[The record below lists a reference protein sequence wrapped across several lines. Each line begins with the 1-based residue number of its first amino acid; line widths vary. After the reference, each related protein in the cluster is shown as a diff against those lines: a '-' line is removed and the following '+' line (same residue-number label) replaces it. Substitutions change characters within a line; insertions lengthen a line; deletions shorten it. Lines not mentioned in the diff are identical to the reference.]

1 MIGSSATLTFAI
13 IVPTYNEADDI
24 GATCES
30 LLRLAPAPDE
40 IIFVD
45 GASTDGTPD
54 IIRQYL
60 RQPSVRLIVEGS
72 KRGPATAR
80 NVGIEAA
87 RSDVVVFADADVYLP
102 TDFLARIARHYE
114 QGADS
119 VAVEMEV
126 ANRDNVYGRYTQAL
140 HEYLY
145 RGDESLGFSQAFSC
159 RRAAALAAGLFPEG
173 LPGAEDF
180 EFGRRLATQ
189 TTSRVVDRSIVV
201 RHLVPETLAG
211 FWRQWVWRGASL
223 PQLRHQVHHLGR
235 PMVVAE
241 RLAASGV
248 SLLLLLTIVA
258 PLGRALAL
266 TSRTGRRWAD
276 LPTVLTLSIIQLVA
290 HRIGEWK
297 GVFQLYRARPSN
309 AR

>member
-1 MIGSSATLTFAI
+1 MTGPPGPTFAV

-54 IIRQYL
+54 IIRQHL
-60 RQPSVRLIVEGS
+60 TRPSVRLIVEGAR
-72 KRGPATAR
+72 RGPATAR
-80 NVGIEAA
+80 NVGVEAA

-102 TDFLARIARHYE
+102 PDFLARIARHYE

-145 RGDESLGFSQAFSC
+145 RGDESLTFSQAFSC
-159 RRAAALAAGLFPEG
+159 RRAVALAAGLFPEG

-189 TTSRVVDRSIVV
+189 TTRRVVDRSIVV
-201 RHLVPETLAG
+201 RHLVPGTLAG
-211 FWRQWVWRGASL
+211 FWRQWEWRGAAF
-223 PQLRHQVHHLGR
+223 PMLRHWVHHVRR
-235 PMVVAE
+235 PVLIAE
-241 RLAASGV
+241 RAATAGV
-248 SLLLLLTIVA
+248 SLLLLLTVVA
-258 PLGRALAL
+258 PLRQAMTLS
-266 TSRTGRRWAD
+266 TRTGRRWTD
-276 LPTVLTLSIIQLVA
+276 LPAFLALSVVQQLASRTGECKGLARLYTLP
-290 HRIGEWK
+290 
-297 GVFQLYRARPSN
+297 RPSN